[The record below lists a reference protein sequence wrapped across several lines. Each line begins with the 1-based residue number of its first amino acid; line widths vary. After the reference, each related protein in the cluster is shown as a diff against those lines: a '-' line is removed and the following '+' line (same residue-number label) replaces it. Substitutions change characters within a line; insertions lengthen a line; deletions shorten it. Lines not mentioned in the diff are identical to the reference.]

1 MIKYAGE
8 GMAAGLDGVLCP
20 SSNRG
25 GWQQG
30 FAVACVHRR
39 ELNVDVAFPVSP
51 SRKGALATVVSPLS
65 GYAITNHSTGC
76 IWIGCGRDMRKAPDH
91 ALLWGRGALGAPMGD
106 RRGEQFDSLISAP
119 RRQQSRHGR
128 PGAKLARP
136 TGQ

>member
-39 ELNVDVAFPVSP
+39 ELNVDVAFAVSP

-91 ALLWGRGALGAPMGD
+91 ALLWGRVHWVLRWVTGAGSSSTHSY
-106 RRGEQFDSLISAP
+106 RRRAV
-119 RRQQSRHGR
+119 SRADTAGLVR
-128 PGAKLARP
+128 S
-136 TGQ
+136 